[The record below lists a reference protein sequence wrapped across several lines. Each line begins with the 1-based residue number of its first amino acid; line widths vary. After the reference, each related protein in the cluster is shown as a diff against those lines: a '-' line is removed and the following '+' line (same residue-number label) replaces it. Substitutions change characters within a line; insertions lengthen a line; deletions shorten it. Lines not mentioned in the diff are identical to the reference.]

1 MNSLQ
6 ERARQL
12 ITNLKQFSAQGAVRE
27 GFGYWRATGDRL
39 TGGGL
44 RSMVKRVMTKSLRG
58 VVGQRF
64 LRTLG
69 HGVLRPFPS
78 LSARLYRL
86 ATVADT
92 GATTPISLSAKDHA
106 LRVNSLYK
114 AALGRPAEPGGL
126 QHWVRELGS
135 GLSLKALAEN
145 IVRSPE
151 FRARHG
157 VGEQINI
164 NYLNALYRDGLGR
177 PPETEALALWQ
188 AKGETGATRAEVLAA
203 LADSEEALKS
213 VHSFSQKEETAYS
226 LWVAKYD
233 TISDADRG
241 MIRAHI
247 STLAFRP
254 LISVTIAVDTTS
266 VVSLYKSFESVTSQ
280 LYPYWELCIA
290 VDYLTEPLVKPF
302 LLSAR
307 TLDPRIKLVR
317 SGSVR
322 SSESTN
328 AALHATT
335 GEFVTFLQPGDIL
348 AEHALYEV
356 VIALGGN
363 RQADVV
369 YTDSDRLDSDGKR
382 ADPWFKPGW
391 DPDLL
396 LGQDYLSALA
406 VYRRDLV
413 EGAGWLRSGFE
424 GAELYDLA
432 LRVTRATTP
441 DRIVHVPGILNHC
454 RDAKATD
461 FSKNEGPELPVA
473 EAHWR
478 AVRDHLDFQ
487 GNRDALVESVPQ
499 IPGAVRVVWPLPP
512 CEPCVSVIIPTRD
525 RVDLLGECIDGVL
538 HRTDYGNFEVL
549 IVDNGSVEPATLRL
563 FDRLSSEESRAR
575 ILCYPGLFNY
585 SALNNAAAREAT
597 GDVLLLLNNDTRV
610 IDSGWL
616 RELVSHV
623 LRPDVGIVGVKLLY
637 ANQQVQHG
645 GVVLGPDGYA
655 SHVHRL
661 AERNDPGYRGQLAL
675 TRTLSAVTAT
685 CVAIR
690 PAVFFEVG
698 GFDEVNL
705 PVAFNDVDLC
715 LRLGD
720 YGYRVVW
727 TPFAELFH
735 LESASRGKED
745 VDPVTHQ
752 RLLRE
757 WEYLKKCWGS
767 LLDFAD
773 PFHNPN
779 LLFHP
784 DYFEMPTPPRRKKP
798 WHHPVFAQPPT

>member
-1 MNSLQ
+1 MISLREQ
-6 ERARQL
+6 AQQLTTDLEQFFARR
-12 ITNLKQFSAQGAVRE
+12 AVRE
-27 GFGYWRATGDRL
+27 GLGYWRATGDRL

-44 RSMVKRVMTKSLRG
+44 RSMVKRIITKSVRG
-58 VVGQRF
+58 VAGQPF

-69 HGVLRPFPS
+69 RTVLQPFPS

-86 ATVADT
+86 ATAADT
-92 GATTPISLSAKDHA
+92 AVT
-106 LRVNSLYK
+106 
-114 AALGRPAEPGGL
+114 
-126 QHWVRELGS
+126 
-135 GLSLKALAEN
+135 
-145 IVRSPE
+145 
-151 FRARHG
+151 
-157 VGEQINI
+157 
-164 NYLNALYRDGLGR
+164 
-177 PPETEALALWQ
+177 
-188 AKGETGATRAEVLAA
+188 
-203 LADSEEALKS
+203 LADSEETLKS
-213 VHSFSQKEETAYS
+213 VVLFSHKEETAYS

-247 STLAFRP
+247 STLPFRP
-254 LISVTIAVDTTS
+254 LISVTIAVDATS
-266 VVSLYKSFESVTSQ
+266 AVGLDKSFESVIAQ
-280 LYPYWELCIA
+280 LYPYWELCLA
-290 VDYLTEPLVKPF
+290 LDYLTEPLVKPF

-317 SGSVR
+317 SGSAR
-322 SSESTN
+322 GSESTN
-328 AALHATT
+328 AALNATS

-356 VIALGGN
+356 AIALGGN
-363 RQADVV
+363 RQSDVV
-369 YTDSDRLDSDGKR
+369 YTDSDCLDSEGKR
-382 ADPWFKPGW
+382 TDPWFKPGW

-396 LGQDYLSALA
+396 LGQDYLSAFA

-424 GAELYDLA
+424 SAELYDLA

-441 DRIVHVPGILNHC
+441 DRIIHVPAILIHC
-454 RDAKATD
+454 REAKETNH
-461 FSKNEGPELPVA
+461 SKNEAAELPVA
-473 EAHWR
+473 EANWR
-478 AVRDHLDFQ
+478 AVRDHLNSQ
-487 GNRDALVESVPQ
+487 GDWDALVEPVPH
-499 IPGAVRVVWPLPP
+499 IPAAVRVVWPLPP
-512 CEPCVSVIIPTRD
+512 LEPRVSVIIPTRD
-525 RVDLLGECIDGVL
+525 RTDLLAECIDGVL
-538 HRTDYGNFEVL
+538 HRTDYANFELL
-549 IVDNGSVEPATLRL
+549 IVDNGSVEPDTLRL
-563 FDRLSSEESRAR
+563 FDRLASEESRVR
-575 ILCYPGLFNY
+575 ILHYPGLFNY
-585 SALNNAAAREAT
+585 SALNNAAAREAA

-616 RELVSHV
+616 RELVSQV
-623 LRPDVGIVGVKLLY
+623 LRPDVGIVGAKLLY

-645 GVVLGPDGYA
+645 GVMLGPHGYA
-655 SHVHRL
+655 AHVHRL

-675 TRTLSAVTAT
+675 TRTLSAVTAA

-745 VDPVTHQ
+745 VNPATRE
-752 RLLRE
+752 RLLSE
-757 WEYLKKCWGS
+757 LEYLKKSWGS
-767 LLDFAD
+767 LLEFGD

-784 DYFEMPTPPRRKKP
+784 DYFEIPTPPRRKKP
-798 WHHPVFAQPPT
+798 WHHLVLAQPPI